1 MILLLDE
8 SLYKRNFIN
17 SLRNSN
23 NTDIAAFIDCTK
35 KKKKNFE
42 HQWLVYN
49 TQNSMELFQLVQEQ
63 DRTRIET
70 QTPSDQRSIGFDG
83 VAWRGMKSFGFVRKR
98 ERERESTRSQTRAP
112 IIQRQILWWFHG
124 TVAGQ
129 RGHQDRPWRNVSC
142 LFPVHLRSPPLL
154 CNCIP
159 CPLAGDDWMRAAAV
173 ELKSERWP
181 RGGCKGWKR
190 RRVLEN
196 GGVGCFFIPSARR
209 WFSL

>member
-35 KKKKNFE
+35 KKKKFWTSMV
-42 HQWLVYN
+42 HN

-98 ERERESTRSQTRAP
+98 EREREYSFANSSPNNSEANSMVVSWNSGRTKGSPGSTLAKRLVSLPCAP
-112 IIQRQILWWFHG
+112 SFPFTPVQLHPLS
-124 TVAGQ
+124 TC
-129 RGHQDRPWRNVSC
+129 RGWLNACSC
-142 LFPVHLRSPPLL
+142 GW
-154 CNCIP
+154 IKEWTM
-159 CPLAGDDWMRAAAV
+159 A
-173 ELKSERWP
+173 E
-181 RGGCKGWKR
+181 GG
-190 RRVLEN
+190 L
-196 GGVGCFFIPSARR
+196 
-209 WFSL
+209 